1 MHWESMC
8 HHNVLLGGKVS
19 IQVQVSSLYF
29 YFYFYFSFYFYF
41 YDYYCDYSAVTK
53 VALIFEA
60 WYALWS
66 FHCSQLGAKLECQG
80 LQPCW
85 IIRRA
90 LGGTY
95 HIHFPCYLCC
105 FWV

>member
-1 MHWESMC
+1 MC

-19 IQVQVSSLYF
+19 IQVQVSSLYFYF

-66 FHCSQLGAKLECQG
+66 FHSSQLGAKLECQG